1 MKLHEALRQA
11 VRQFGMNVLQER
23 RLVFILSDLRAF
35 GEFPAMRKVMEAIVS
50 GGSGKELCRIGLS
63 GSADEYRSFAAG
75 LEKTLAGSGFSGEF
89 AHYALGCVS
98 YALGFASS
106 VSEPSDH
113 GFDPRGSGSAGGQAE
128 PDAMKMPS
136 GSTGSAGFSAGVRK
150 KETAGSAGS
159 AQSSGT
165 AGVSPAPAGSSVAG
179 GTGPGA
185 ALNQIRKKSGKGWIL
200 IVLAV
205 LAVCAFAAV
214 RLGPDMLRRYA
225 AAYSGDPVAQ
235 EELGSAYAHAV
246 IPDMDAAEK
255 WWRKAAEQG
264 NSDAMTALGDMY
276 HLAYSTELSYA
287 EDAREAF
294 KWYKK
299 AADLGNPYGVES
311 LGDLYSSGWGVPENK
326 AYAGELYRKA
336 LEQYRAAAG
345 EGDARAQYL
354 LGRMYHV
361 GHGVSTDY
369 PEAAKWYRMA
379 AEQGNGDAEL
389 AIAYMYKQGKGVEK
403 NYAEARRWFSR
414 AAERDDSIGS
424 CARHELKDLP

>member
-235 EELGSAYAHAV
+235 EELGSAYAQGEGTVKDMGAAV
-246 IPDMDAAEK
+246 K

-264 NSDAMTALGDMY
+264 N
-276 HLAYSTELSYA
+276 
-287 EDAREAF
+287 
-294 KWYKK
+294 
-299 AADLGNPYGVES
+299 
-311 LGDLYSSGWGVPENK
+311 
-326 AYAGELYRKA
+326 
-336 LEQYRAAAG
+336 
-345 EGDARAQYL
+345 ARAQNALGILYSRGDGVRKDPQEAVRWWRKAAEQGDSTAQAL
-354 LGRMYHV
+354 LGAAYSDGFGMLQ
-361 GHGVSTDY
+361 DY
-369 PEAAKWYRMA
+369 AEAVKWYRMA
-379 AEQGNGDAEL
+379 AEQGAPDARYALGLAYEYGRGVGKDTAEAVKWYRKAAEQGDAG
-389 AIAYMYKQGKGVEK
+389 AQ
-403 NYAEARRWFSR
+403 
-414 AAERDDSIGS
+414 
-424 CARHELKDLP
+424 